1 MPVEGG
7 VEEQTGLVYDGT
19 FSYLS
24 TGGEDL
30 GAIERVLKLEE
41 SLKAP
46 VEAGQK
52 AGILEYQLQGKKI
65 GEIQVVTETAVR
77 QAGYLDY
84 LRRLS
89 LAWLTGL

>member
-1 MPVEGG
+1 M
-7 VEEQTGLVYDGT
+7 
-19 FSYLS
+19 
-24 TGGEDL
+24 
-30 GAIERVLKLEE
+30 LKLEE

-65 GEIQVVTETAVR
+65 GEIPVVTETAVR